1 MSAAINVDGTVY
13 ELPKFTLAVA
23 ERNQTVGK
31 TTDLREKAAKMFD
44 FLGDVLGRENVS
56 EIVDGDTYEE
66 ADLAAMTNL
75 FVKVNT
81 AYTNAMNEESD
92 NNLQNKIEAAQRMAG
107 TIESIVKSAD
117 KVSSVAANNSEMPVV
132 VNVAK

>member
-31 TTDLREKAAKMFD
+31 TTDIREKAVKMFD
-44 FLGDVLGRENVS
+44 FLCDVLGKENVS
-56 EIVDGDTYEE
+56 SIVDGDTYEE

-81 AYTNAMNEESD
+81 AYTNDMQSEATKNMQNDIEE
-92 NNLQNKIEAAQRMAG
+92 AQRMTNAIDG
-107 TIESIVKSAD
+107 IVKSAD
-117 KVSSVAANNSEMPVV
+117 KANAMAAKNAQGNRQAFA
-132 VNVAK
+132 N